1 MSNMKNTKRR
11 KKRGLRYNKKRRAK
25 QRLII
30 LILIAVLIALGVIMM
45 TNQVTNLLWEPDP
58 EIYWEKDAEKIKVER
73 PELDVQL
80 LTINPYSRPGTPT
93 KRIQNI
99 VVHYT
104 ANPGTTAQ
112 QNRDY
117 FEGLKES
124 QITQSSS
131 NFIIGL
137 EGEIIQCIPSAEV
150 AYASNSANSTS
161 VSIEMCHPD
170 ETGAFTENTYE
181 SAVKL
186 TAYLCD
192 KFDLDEKDILR
203 HYDITGKNCPKYFV
217 ENEDAY
223 NKFLQDVKD
232 MV

>member
-1 MSNMKNTKRR
+1 MSNTKNTKRR
-11 KKRGLRYNKKRRAK
+11 KKCGSRYNKKRRAK

-30 LILIAVLIALGVIMM
+30 LILIAVLIALGVIVL
-45 TNQVTNLLWEPDP
+45 TNQVTNLFWEPDP

-124 QITQSSS
+124 HITQSSS

-223 NKFLQDVKD
+223 NQFLQDVKD